1 MAGAAWSVIN
11 CFDPTFCCCFQNV
24 MTLSVWTRD
33 HWWYCNSPPEFTF
46 VMTVPHQKSSAK

>member
-46 VMTVPHQKSSAK
+46 VM